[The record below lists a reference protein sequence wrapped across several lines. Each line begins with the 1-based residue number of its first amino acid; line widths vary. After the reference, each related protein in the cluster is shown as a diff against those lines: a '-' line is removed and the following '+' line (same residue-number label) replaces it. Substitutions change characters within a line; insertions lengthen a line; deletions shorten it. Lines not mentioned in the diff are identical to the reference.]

1 MRLCK
6 QPGASAIT
14 AEVEIRAAAASDLGT
29 AKEWLAAAGLPTED
43 LSIPHMDAFLFASER
58 STPVGMIGVQKYS
71 EIGLLRSLI
80 VDEKCRGKGLGAH
93 LVAALESKVAAGGI
107 TELWLLTLDADPFF
121 SAVYFYIHKS
131 VTSNG
136 QLILGYL
143 VPFGK
148 VGIEIVFAGE
158 SAFPIDCAMCC
169 KGHPQGIFYNPF
181 VQDGE
186 HAGHPQT
193 YGAGVRIGRCSESS

>member
-29 AKEWLAAAGLPTED
+29 AKEWLAAAGLPTDD

-107 TELWLLTLDADPFF
+107 TELWLLTIDADPFF
-121 SAVYFYIHKS
+121 SR
-131 VTSNG
+131 
-136 QLILGYL
+136 LGYE
-143 VPFGK
+143 VKQRHDAPTA
-148 VGIEIVFAGE
+148 IQS
-158 SAFPIDCAMCC
+158 SAEF
-169 KGHPQGIFYNPF
+169 
-181 VQDGE
+181 
-186 HAGHPQT
+186 
-193 YGAGVRIGRCSESS
+193 SSLCPGDAVLMRKRLIAS